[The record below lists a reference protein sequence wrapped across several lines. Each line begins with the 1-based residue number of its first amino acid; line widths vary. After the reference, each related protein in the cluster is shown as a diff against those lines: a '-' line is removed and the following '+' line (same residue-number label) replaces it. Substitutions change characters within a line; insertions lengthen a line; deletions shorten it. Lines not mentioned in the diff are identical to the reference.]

1 MTRGHLFRDLLIG
14 VGVGIFS
21 GALGVGGG
29 ILLVPYLVL
38 VLAISQK
45 RAQATSLVMVA
56 MAAGAGAVTYA
67 LAGSVAWLPAGFVII
82 GGLLGS
88 LLGSYL
94 VQRTADHRLQI
105 AFGVL
110 LIVVA
115 IRLLF
120 PTSTD
125 VATSAELPTLSPV
138 LAAAYI
144 LIGVAMGALSA
155 LFGIGG
161 GILLIPVLV
170 TGFGFAQQLAAGT
183 SLAVMVP
190 IALFGALRLTK
201 PGLTD
206 WRLGIR
212 FGLGSIIGA
221 VGGAALALAVPG
233 EALRWIF
240 AVVMLI
246 VAARMVRVG
255 MTSRT

>member
-1 MTRGHLFRDLLIG
+1 MARGPLFRDLLIG

-38 VLAISQK
+38 VLLVAQK

-56 MAAGAGAVTYA
+56 MAATAGAVTYA
-67 LAGSVAWLPAGFVII
+67 LAQSVAWLPAAFIII
-82 GGLLGS
+82 GGLLGVF
-88 LLGSYL
+88 LGSYV
-94 VQRTADHRLQI
+94 VQRTPDHRLQI

-110 LIVVA
+110 LIIVA

-120 PTSTD
+120 PTSVEVT
-125 VATSAELPTLSPV
+125 TSDALPAITPA

-144 LIGVAMGALSA
+144 VIGVAMGALSA

-170 TGFGFAQQLAAGT
+170 TGFGFGQQFAAGT

-212 FGLGSIIGA
+212 FGIGSIFGA
-221 VGGAALALAVPG
+221 VAGAGIALAIPG
-233 EALRWIF
+233 DALRWIF
-240 AVVMLI
+240 AIVMLI
-246 VAARMVRVG
+246 VAVRMVRVG
-255 MTSRT
+255 LTSDD

>member
-1 MTRGHLFRDLLIG
+1 MARGHLFRDLLIG
-14 VGVGIFS
+14 VGVGVFS

-38 VLAISQK
+38 LLSMAQK

-56 MAAGAGAVTYA
+56 MAAAAGAVTYA
-67 LAGSVAWLPAGFVII
+67 LAQSVAWLPAGFIVI
-82 GGLLGS
+82 GGLFGA
-88 LLGSYL
+88 LLGSYV
-94 VQRTADHRLQI
+94 VQRTPDNRLQI

-110 LIVVA
+110 LIIVA

-120 PTSTD
+120 PTSVD
-125 VATSAELPTLSPV
+125 VTTSDALPALSPS
-138 LAAAYI
+138 LTAAYI

-161 GILLIPVLV
+161 GILLIPMLV
-170 TGFGFAQQLAAGT
+170 TGFGFGQQFAAGT

-212 FGLGSIIGA
+212 FGLGSIFGA
-221 VGGAALALAVPG
+221 VAGAGIALTVPG
-233 EALRWIF
+233 DALRWVF
-240 AVVMLI
+240 AIVMII

-255 MTSRT
+255 LKPSD

>member
-1 MTRGHLFRDLLIG
+1 MARGHLFRDLLIG

-38 VLAISQK
+38 VLFVAQK

-56 MAAGAGAVTYA
+56 MAATAGAVTYG
-67 LAGSVAWLPAGFVII
+67 LAQSVAWLPAAFIII
-82 GGLLGS
+82 GGLLGA
-88 LLGSYL
+88 LLGSYA
-94 VQRTADHRLQI
+94 VQRTPDHRLQI

-110 LIVVA
+110 LVIVAV
-115 IRLLF
+115 RLLF
-120 PTSTD
+120 PTSVE
-125 VATSAELPTLSPV
+125 VATSEALPAITPA

-144 LIGVAMGALSA
+144 IIGVAMGALSA

-170 TGFGFAQQLAAGT
+170 TGFGFGQQFAAGT

-212 FGLGSIIGA
+212 FGTGSIFGA
-221 VGGAALALAVPG
+221 VAGAAIALAIPG
-233 EALRWIF
+233 DALRWIF
-240 AVVMLI
+240 AMVMLI
-246 VAARMVRVG
+246 VAVRMVRVG
-255 MTSRT
+255 LKSND

>member
-1 MTRGHLFRDLLIG
+1 MARGHLFRDLIIG
-14 VGVGIFS
+14 VGVGVFS

-38 VLAISQK
+38 VVATAQK

-56 MAAGAGAVTYA
+56 MAAAAGAVTYA
-67 LAGSVAWLPAGFVII
+67 FAESVAWLPAVFLVV

-110 LIVVA
+110 LVIVA

-120 PTSTD
+120 PTATE
-125 VATSAELPTLSPV
+125 VASSAELPALTPA

-144 LIGVAMGALSA
+144 VIGVAMGALSA

-170 TGFGFAQQLAAGT
+170 TGFGFGQQFAAGT

-190 IALFGALRLTK
+190 IALLGALRLTK

-206 WRLGIR
+206 WPLGIR
-212 FGLGSIIGA
+212 FGLGSILGA
-221 VGGAALALAVPG
+221 VAGAAVALAVPG
-233 EALRWIF
+233 DALRWVF
-240 AVVMLI
+240 AIVMLV
-246 VAARMVRVG
+246 VAVRMVRIG
-255 MTSRT
+255 LTTRE

>member
-1 MTRGHLFRDLLIG
+1 MARGHLFRDLIIG
-14 VGVGIFS
+14 VGVGVFS

-29 ILLVPYLVL
+29 ILLVPYLVV
-38 VLAISQK
+38 VLAMAQK

-56 MAAGAGAVTYA
+56 MAAAAGAVTYA
-67 LAGSVAWLPAGFVII
+67 LAESVAWLPAVFII
-82 GGLLGS
+82 VGGLLGS

-110 LIVVA
+110 LVIVA

-120 PTSTD
+120 PTPTD
-125 VATSAELPTLSPV
+125 VATSAELPELTPALG
-138 LAAAYI
+138 AAYI
-144 LIGVAMGALSA
+144 VIGIAMGALSA

-170 TGFGFAQQLAAGT
+170 TGFGFGQQFAAGT

-190 IALFGALRLTK
+190 IALLGALRLTK

-206 WRLGIR
+206 WPLGIR
-212 FGLGSIIGA
+212 FGLGSILGA
-221 VGGAALALAVPG
+221 VTGAALALAIPG
-233 EALRWIF
+233 DALRWVF
-240 AVVMLI
+240 AIVMLV
-246 VAARMVRVG
+246 VAVRMVRIG
-255 MTSRT
+255 LTTRE

>member
-1 MTRGHLFRDLLIG
+1 MARSHLFRDLLIG

-21 GALGVGGG
+21 GALGAGGG

-38 VLAISQK
+38 VLATAQK

-56 MAAGAGAVTYA
+56 MAGTAGAATYA
-67 LAGSVAWLPAGFVII
+67 FADSVAWLPVAFLII

-94 VQRTADHRLQI
+94 VQRTPDNRLQI

-110 LIVVA
+110 LILVA

-120 PTSTD
+120 PTSAEVGSGTD
-125 VATSAELPTLSPV
+125 LPELSPV

-144 LIGVAMGALSA
+144 LIGVAMGFLSP

-161 GILLIPVLV
+161 GILLVPVLV
-170 TGFGFAQQLAAGT
+170 TGFGFEQQLAAGT
-183 SLAVMVP
+183 ALAVMVP

-206 WRLGIR
+206 WPLGIR
-212 FGLGSIIGA
+212 FGLGSILGA
-221 VGGAALALAVPG
+221 VAGSAIALAVPSD
-233 EALRWIF
+233 ALRWVF
-240 AVVMLI
+240 AIVMLI
-246 VAARMVRVG
+246 VAARLVRTG
-255 MTSRT
+255 LKAND